1 VVLRDSKQIGVAFHS
16 FAAVSPKIFFKEYLK
31 EARLTGWLVVRREYK
46 IL

>member
-1 VVLRDSKQIGVAFHS
+1 
-16 FAAVSPKIFFKEYLK
+16 VSPRIFFKEYSK